1 MKATS
6 FEGLNVSIQIVAC
19 FPQERKFSK
28 NARSISELGQQWSKG
43 AAAQG
48 KEGVPYHM
56 LKLVQSPPL
65 TL

>member
-1 MKATS
+1 M
-6 FEGLNVSIQIVAC
+6 FQLGLLKC
-19 FPQERKFSK
+19 FPQQRKFSK
-28 NARSISELGQQWSKG
+28 NAQYIKAGQQWSKG

-56 LKLVQSPPL
+56 LKLVQSPLL

>member
-1 MKATS
+1 MFQFRLLK
-6 FEGLNVSIQIVAC
+6 C
-19 FPQERKFSK
+19 FLQQRKFSK
-28 NARSISELGQQWSKG
+28 NARSIQELGQQWSKG

-56 LKLVQSPPL
+56 LKLVQSLPL